1 MKRTSNHSE
10 QRLFRE
16 EVLSFTREIC
26 VCAHLTQTR
35 DALEKCAEMGI
46 SVKNMPDSIFFAS
59 HIYMTLA
66 ILCRRRHKVAIIAE
80 LNLKFSSR
88 FLRQRNACG
97 MEISVKNMPAE

>member
-35 DALEKCAEMGI
+35 DALEKCAEMEI

-66 ILCRRRHKVAIIAE
+66 ILCRRRHKVAIKSRTESEIQFAI
-80 LNLKFSSR
+80 SSAKEC
-88 FLRQRNACG
+88 LRKG
-97 MEISVKNMPAE
+97 D